1 MFRYSFL
8 SLERV
13 KKPVFHGLVAA
24 ILASIF
30 AATWFVGI
38 VPTRLHPYDVVFFA
52 DAGWRTLAGQR
63 PHLDYFSP
71 YGDGVQL
78 LLAAGQWL
86 AGGTI
91 DGVGYISACV
101 SLIVGVWAYLLLLR
115 RSAPLPAVVGASML
129 ALLCAAPVSLG
140 YTFTVSSQA
149 MFYNRFAFAL
159 LALLVVEA
167 FPIPS
172 GAEKPGAGGAFST
185 GVVCALLLFL
195 KASYFLVAVMLGVG
209 SFAWN
214 PDWRARRL
222 LAMAGGFLAG
232 ALPFLVY
239 LRFRVDLFY
248 ADMQMAGAVRAGPMT
263 LFTMASL
270 FTQEILQLFI
280 LLSLGFLLGF
290 EYNLGSWRRW
300 RFAALALVIYG
311 AGVLLMST
319 NAQPRRFPLNEM
331 LALLFAGGFLQIA
344 ARSSARLQPAVAIA
358 LAIVALGIP
367 SPDSASDAAALANG
381 MRLKRSYN
389 PAYAH
394 NVAING
400 MKPFVMLDDYNSTAS
415 ENTINTGAFLA
426 PYLTDGVEL
435 LRQQLKPGE
444 LPATFDAYNPF
455 PFLLRIPPPRGGMA
469 AAAAHFLFD
478 ERHHPPEDNY
488 FGNADVV
495 MYPKRSGLN
504 EEMSSGLQAVYGE
517 ALERRFVLAA
527 ESPWWKLYRRR

>member
-1 MFRYSFL
+1 MLQHLFL
-8 SLERV
+8 SSG
-13 KKPVFHGLVAA
+13 KGKPAFHIGVAA

-30 AATWFVGI
+30 AATWFTGI

-63 PHLDYFSP
+63 PHLDYYSP

-115 RSAPLPAVVGASML
+115 RAAPLPAVIGASML

-159 LALLVVEA
+159 LALLVIEA
-167 FPIPS
+167 FPIAS

-195 KASYFLVAVMLGVG
+195 KASYFLVAVVLCVG

-214 PDWRARRL
+214 PDLRARRL

-248 ADMQMAGAVRAGPMT
+248 ADMQMAGAVRAGPMA

-270 FTQEILQLFI
+270 FTQEILQLFV
-280 LLSLGFLLGF
+280 LLALGFLLGF
-290 EYNLGSWRRW
+290 EYGPGNWRRW
-300 RFAALALVIYG
+300 RFAALALVLYG

-319 NAQPRRFPLNEM
+319 NAQPGRLPLNEM
-331 LALLFAGGFLQIA
+331 LALLFAGAFLEIA
-344 ARSSARLQPAVAIA
+344 ARSATRLPPPVAVAMAIA
-358 LAIVALGIP
+358 AVGISIP
-367 SPDSASDAAALANG
+367 YAASDAAALANG
-381 MRLKRSYN
+381 MRLKRFYN
-389 PAYAH
+389 RAYAH
-394 NVAING
+394 NVAIGG
-400 MKPFVMLDDYNSTAS
+400 MTPFVMLDDYNSMAS
-415 ENTINTGAFLA
+415 ESTINTGAFLA

-435 LRQQLKPGE
+435 LRRHRKPGE
-444 LPATFDAYNPF
+444 IPATFDAYNPF
-455 PFLLRIPPPRGGMA
+455 PFLLQIPPPRGGMA
-469 AAAAHFLFD
+469 AAAANLIFD
-478 ERHHPPEDNY
+478 ERHHPSKEDY
-488 FGNADVV
+488 FGDADIV
-495 MYPKRSGLN
+495 MYPKHTGLY
-504 EEMSSGLQAVYGE
+504 EGGGAGLRAVYGE
-517 ALERRFVLAA
+517 VLERQFVPVA
-527 ESPWWKLYRRR
+527 ESPWWTLYRRR